1 MNFLNMMNRNN
12 LKKIAIVA
20 DLHGNKYAL
29 EVFLAYLEEHFPVDA
44 ILNVGDS
51 VAIGPH
57 PKEVLQITLNDPRF
71 INILGNNDI
80 TLFSWESH
88 SINENQ
94 MEHYQWVRQ
103 EVGPAL
109 IDKVKT
115 QIPKSQ
121 ILTIQN
127 QKVLLVHSR
136 LPPHDCWDTPLIYQD
151 KSLEQFAHDY
161 PEDIDWVFFGH
172 MHEQALYKWKKQH
185 FLNPGALGCSK
196 KQTVSFCLMDWTGPI
211 PNISF
216 KNIPYN
222 LGEVRKALIAKNV
235 PDHEALISI
244 FYPITY

>member
-1 MNFLNMMNRNN
+1 MINRNN

-29 EVFLAYLEEHFPVDA
+29 EVFLAYLEEHFPADA
-44 ILNVGDS
+44 ILNLGDS

-57 PKEVLQITLNDPRF
+57 PKEVLEITLNDPRF
-71 INILGNNDI
+71 ISVLGNNDI

-115 QIPKSQ
+115 QIPKFQ

-136 LPPHDCWDTPLIYQD
+136 LPPHDSWDTPLIYQN
-151 KSLEQFAHDY
+151 KSLEQFADDY
-161 PEDIDWVFFGH
+161 PKDIDWVFFGH
-172 MHEQALYKWKKQH
+172 MHEQTLYRWKKQH
-185 FLNPGALGCSK
+185 FLNPGAIGCSK
-196 KQTVSFCLMDWTGPI
+196 SPNTVSFCLMDLTSPI

-216 KNIPYN
+216 KNISYN
-222 LGEVRKALIAKNV
+222 PREVRKALIAKNV
-235 PDHEALISI
+235 PDHKALINI
-244 FYPITY
+244 FYPE